1 MNGGS
6 VVKLVATAEREKFL
20 MLHKLHRKLLDWPS
34 PEYARLVYVDRI
46 GKGPVPTSQKEET
59 DMSYHSTR
67 YLNRKMKKG
76 NVEKTGYAWWYDQS
90 QEDPAHPSHYKGFI
104 PVDVAVAELF
114 GWTAEESVELLA
126 KFRIAGEP
134 PVGEDGSPL
143 VKADLVLADGNPI
156 LNDEG
161 KPYYDYWVPVDTHKA
176 IGRGDWIVNGI
187 PDDEEGG
194 ASKILSINDVDYGT
208 HQLKDVFIENVS
220 DLVGGEANIGLES
233 AGILKWGRR
242 AFASLSI
249 PENLMNKDS
258 GMEFR
263 PILTVVTSFDRTLAT
278 KYVRTFGVPVCDN
291 TLNYELMRAEG
302 KDGQFVLRHTKNSA
316 MRLKD
321 AKQVLGLLTDQADEM
336 QKFLGEMVRAEV
348 PEEAFVKWLNVM
360 VPIPEV
366 KKTLMTV
373 KSIQGEDVQVEKVSA
388 NAQTI
393 ALKKRDK
400 LTEMWD
406 NDPRVAPWK
415 NTRLGVL
422 QLWNTFQQH
431 EASFKGA
438 KQFDGNVNAA
448 RAEINANKMIEGAF
462 AREDEKAL
470 NALAHVMA
478 DMDDQVKVAVPAG
491 APTSDPA
498 KKAPA
503 RRPSRSKASSN

>member
-1 MNGGS
+1 
-6 VVKLVATAEREKFL
+6 
-20 MLHKLHRKLLDWPS
+20 
-34 PEYARLVYVDRI
+34 
-46 GKGPVPTSQKEET
+46 
-59 DMSYHSTR
+59 MSYHSTR

-104 PVDVAVAELF
+104 PLDVVVAELF
-114 GWTAEESVELLA
+114 GWTAEESAELMA
-126 KFRIAGEP
+126 RFRIAAVPGML
-134 PVGEDGSPL
+134 EDGVTQA
-143 VKADLVLADGNPI
+143 VKAEPVIVDGQPLMADNGI
-156 LNDEG
+156 Q
-161 KPYYDYWVPVDTHKA
+161 YHDYWVPVDSHKA

-187 PDDEEGG
+187 PDDEESG
-194 ASKILSINDVDYGT
+194 ASKILSINDIDYGT
-208 HQLKDVFIENVS
+208 HQLKDVFVENVS
-220 DLVGGEANIGLES
+220 ELVGGEANIGLES

-249 PENLMNKDS
+249 PENLINKDS

-291 TLNYELMRAEG
+291 TLSYELMRAGE
-302 KDGQFVLRHTKNSA
+302 KDGQFVLRHTRNSA

-336 QKFLGEMVRAEV
+336 QTFLGEMVRAEV
-348 PEEAFVKWLNVM
+348 PEEAFVKWLNLM
-360 VPIPEV
+360 VPIPEI
-366 KKTLMTV
+366 KKTLVTV

-406 NDPRVAPWK
+406 RDPRVTPWK
-415 NTRLGVL
+415 NTRLGIL

-431 EASFKGA
+431 EVSFKGA

-462 AREDEKAL
+462 TREDEKAL
-470 NALAHVMA
+470 NALAHVMVE
-478 DMDDQVKVAVPAG
+478 MDEPVKVAVPAG
-491 APTSDPA
+491 APTSDPE
-498 KKAPA
+498 KKAP
-503 RRPSRSKASSN
+503 RRPSRSAKASNN